1 MIWVG
6 RFPRA
11 VGAQNAAGKIANM
24 GLRASVVPRHNPA
37 TNRDFFVV
45 MAGPFA
51 ADKIDGMVEQLRAK
65 GFANAGAIK
74 GKGQAQAQPP
84 SAP

>member
-6 RFPRA
+6 RFARE
-11 VGAQNAAGKIANM
+11 VGAQNAANKITSM
-24 GLRASVVPRHNPA
+24 GLPVSVIPRHNPI
-37 TNRDFFVV
+37 TNSDFFVV

-51 ADKIDGMVEQLRAK
+51 ADRIDSMVEQLHAK
-65 GFANAGAIK
+65 GFANARPAR
-74 GKGQAQAQPP
+74 GKGQAQPA

>member
-24 GLRASVVPRHNPA
+24 GLRVSVVPRHNPT
-37 TNRDFFVV
+37 TNSDFFVV

-51 ADKIDGMVEQLRAK
+51 ADKIDSMVEQLRAK

-74 GKGQAQAQPP
+74 GKGQTQTR